1 MTPIIQS
8 IIKSKIL
15 PMNVMLKPKRESKSL
30 IMVLPLLSFLIFGI
44 MMMDSL
50 KVLMILSEDVL
61 FIYQN
66 MQLKINTCK
75 NQASQQKQFLMTLKS
90 CIHPIGAKLR
100 KSMMINLVTML
111 ELEYLFRFNL
121 SATMS
126 NFCINQKIFG

>member
-8 IIKSKIL
+8 FIKSKIL

-75 NQASQQKQFLMTLKS
+75 NQDSQQKQFLMTLKS

-111 ELEYLFRFNL
+111 ELEYLYRFNL